1 MARKAA
7 TKNLIDT
14 LGDENLNTA
23 GEMIKAMGHP
33 MRLAIIDLL
42 KGGNKVS
49 VTEIYKTL
57 NLNQAVASQHL
68 ILLKDRGVLRS
79 EKAGKQIFYM
89 LKFKESEEILKLI
102 VKVVSG
108 KK

>member
-1 MARKAA
+1 MAKKVK
-7 TKNLIDT
+7 TLIDV
-14 LGDENLNTA
+14 LGDEKLETA

-33 MRLAIIDLL
+33 MRLAILDLL

-57 NLNQAVASQHL
+57 NMNQAVASQHL

-89 LKFKESEEILKLI
+89 MKWKEAEEILKLI
-102 VKVVSG
+102 TKVV
-108 KK
+108 K